1 MKKFI
6 TALLSTVL
14 IFGTGCSLIPLGN
27 NSGNSSE
34 SSASYEEKEE
44 NGVLYQIEDVV
55 KSDLLWDTQTLF
67 NMKVEMKEY
76 DVDLGSNIQAFKFK
90 SAPFKKLESTWVF
103 AAIGTPNKEKPEG
116 GYPAVVL
123 VHGGGGTVNSNWMNY
138 WMDRGYVAL
147 AFDVFGHQLDEN
159 LNRVDNPESGPKE
172 TGGGSNLD
180 GVENPYDSWAYHV
193 VYNAIMCNN
202 ILRSRANVDTDR
214 IVVTGNSWG
223 GYATSL
229 VAGVDKR
236 FAAFAALNGCGY
248 VYRDTTW
255 LKDGIFGGA
264 DKEKWIE
271 LYDPSSYLPYAT
283 KPMLFV
289 SGLDDEY
296 FSTYNRIQSASLI
309 KGKAFYSQRR
319 DLAHANWPNAGET
332 YEFFQHVLYNQPTMT
347 LVEDI
352 LVEGN
357 TATLQY
363 ENKTFNSVYFVYTTS
378 KDADSHKWVWESVKV
393 EAVDGVYSCEIPE
406 NVTAYLFEMET
417 RSSLSQ
423 STNVTIVE
431 SDIQYC

>member
-1 MKKFI
+1 MKK
-6 TALLSTVL
+6 LLTTLLAFTFVFAS
-14 IFGTGCSLIPLGN
+14 GCSFLPFGN
-27 NSGNSSE
+27 SSSSE
-34 SSASYEEKEE
+34 SSSEHTEKQE
-44 NGVLYQIEDVV
+44 VLYQMEDVV
-55 KSDLLWDTQTLF
+55 KPDLLWDTNTLF
-67 NMKVEMKEY
+67 DTTVEMKE
-76 DVDLGSNIQAFKFK
+76 VDLDLGAGIQAFKFK
-90 SAPFKKLESTWVF
+90 SAPYQNRDTWVF
-103 AAIGTPNKEKPEG
+103 AAIGTPSKEKPEG
-116 GYPAVVL
+116 GYPAVL
-123 VHGGGGTVNSNWMNY
+123 LIHGGGGTVSPNWMNY

-147 AFDVFGHQLDEN
+147 AFDVFGHQLDKN
-159 LNRVDNPESGPKE
+159 MDRVDNPESGPKE

-180 GVENPYDSWAYHV
+180 GVEKPLDSWAYHV

-202 ILRSRANVDTDR
+202 ILRSRANVDKDR

-229 VAGVDKR
+229 VSGVDKR
-236 FAAFAALNGCGY
+236 FAAFAPLNGCGF

-255 LKDGIFGGA
+255 LKDGKFGGA
-264 DKEKWIE
+264 EKEKWVA

-296 FSTYNRIQSASLI
+296 FSTYNRIQSAALI

-319 DLAHANWPNAGET
+319 NLNHANWPNAGEIH
-332 YEFFQHVLYNQPTMT
+332 EFFQHVLYGKDTMT
-347 LVEDI
+347 LVDDI

-357 TATLQY
+357 KATLQY
-363 ENKTFNSVYFVYTTS
+363 ENKTFNNVYFVYTTS
-378 KDADSHKWVWESVKV
+378 KDIDSHKWVWESVKV
-393 EAVDGVYSCEIPE
+393 TDENGVYSCEIPE

-431 SDIQYC
+431 SGVQYQ

>member
-1 MKKFI
+1 MRKFL
-6 TALLSTVL
+6 TALLACALAFSS
-14 IFGTGCSLIPLGN
+14 GCSLLPLGN
-27 NSGNSSE
+27 NSESSLSSE
-34 SSASYEEKEE
+34 QTEKETM
-44 NGVLYQIEDVV
+44 LYEIEDVV
-55 KSDLLWDTQTLF
+55 KPDLLWDTNTLF
-67 NMKVEMKEY
+67 EMKVEMKEE
-76 DVDLGSNIQAFKFK
+76 DVELGAGIQAFKFK
-90 SAPFKKLESTWVF
+90 SAPYQNRETWVF
-103 AAIGTPNKEKPEG
+103 AAIGTPSTEKPKG
-116 GYPAVVL
+116 GYPAVL
-123 VHGGGGTVNSNWMNY
+123 LIHGGGGTVSANWMSY
-138 WMDRGYVAL
+138 WMDRGFVAI
-147 AFDVFGHQLDEN
+147 AFDSFGHQLDKN
-159 LNRVDNPESGPKE
+159 LNKVDNPESGPKE

-180 GVENPYDSWAYHV
+180 GVEKPLDSWAYHV

-202 ILRSRANVDTDR
+202 ILRSRANVDKDR

-229 VAGVDKR
+229 VSGVDKR
-236 FAAFAALNGCGY
+236 FAAFAPLNGCGY

-264 DKEKWIE
+264 EKQKWIE

-283 KPMLFV
+283 KPMFFV

-319 DLAHANWPNAGET
+319 GLAHANWPNAGEI
-332 YEFFQHVLYNQPTMT
+332 YEFFQHVLYNKPTMT
-347 LVEDI
+347 LVDDI

-363 ENKTFNSVYFVYTTS
+363 ENKTFNKVYFVYTTS
-378 KDADSHKWVWESVKV
+378 KDADSHKWEWESVEV
-393 EAVDGVYSCEIPE
+393 TAENGVYSCEIPE

-423 STNVTIVE
+423 STNVTIIE
-431 SDIQYC
+431 SEVQYQ